1 MCLLIETIK
10 TVERNLINL
19 EYHQKRVDRSI
30 RDLFN
35 KNASINLAQEI
46 KVPGYLEKGLFKCR
60 VIYDLEIK
68 KVEFLLYKP
77 PEITTLKLVPCN
89 DLDYSYK
96 FENRQVITKLLELK
110 GRCDDILI
118 LKNGLITDTSFCN
131 IIFSDENNW
140 VTPSKPLLKGT
151 QREYLLEKG
160 IVSEAK
166 IKSSD
171 IYNFNS
177 FKLINAMI
185 DFETSQ
191 TLPVTNILR

>member
-1 MCLLIETIK
+1 MCLLLETIK

-35 KNASINLAQEI
+35 KNASVNLAEEI
-46 KVPGYLEKGLFKCR
+46 KVPDYLGKGIFKCR

-68 KVEFLLYKP
+68 KVEFLPYKP
-77 PEITTLKLVPCN
+77 PEITTLKLVHCN

-131 IIFSDENNW
+131 IIFSDGNNW
-140 VTPSKPLLKGT
+140 ITPSKPLLKGT
-151 QREYLLEKG
+151 QREHLLEKG
-160 IVSEAK
+160 MVSEAN
-166 IKSSD
+166 IKGSD

-185 DFETSQ
+185 DFEISQ
-191 TLPVTNILR
+191 TLLISNIFR

>member
-1 MCLLIETIK
+1 MCLLFETIK
-10 TVERNLINL
+10 TVEHNLINL

-35 KNASINLAQEI
+35 KNASINLAEEI
-46 KVPGYLEKGLFKCR
+46 KVPDYLEKGLFKCR

-68 KVEFLLYKP
+68 KVEFLPYKP
-77 PEITTLKLVPCN
+77 QEITTLKLVPCN

-131 IIFSDENNW
+131 IVFNDSNNW
-140 VTPSKPLLKGT
+140 ITPSKPLLKGT
-151 QREYLLEKG
+151 QREYLLKKG
-160 IVSEAK
+160 MVSEAN
-166 IKSSD
+166 IKGSD

-191 TLPVTNILR
+191 TLPATNILR

>member
-1 MCLLIETIK
+1 MSLLLETIK
-10 TVERNLINL
+10 TVEHNLINL
-19 EYHQKRVDRSI
+19 EYHQQRVNRSI

-35 KNASINLAQEI
+35 KNAGINLDEEI
-46 KVPGYLEKGLFKCR
+46 KVPGHLGKGLYKCR
-60 VIYDLEIK
+60 VIYNLEIT
-68 KVEFLLYKP
+68 KVEFLPYKQ
-77 PEITTLKLVPCN
+77 PEITTLKLVTGN
-89 DLDYSYK
+89 DLEYCYK
-96 FENRQVITKLLELK
+96 FENRQAITKLLELK

-118 LKNGLITDTSFCN
+118 LKNDLITDTSFCN
-131 IIFSDENNW
+131 IIFSDGNNW
-140 VTPSKPLLKGT
+140 ITPSKPLLKGT

-160 IVSEAK
+160 IVSEAI

-191 TLPVTNILR
+191 TLPVTNIFR

>member
-1 MCLLIETIK
+1 MCLLLETIK
-10 TVERNLINL
+10 IVEHNLINL
-19 EYHQKRVDRSI
+19 EYHQQRVNRSI
-30 RDLFN
+30 RGLFN
-35 KNASINLAQEI
+35 KNARINLVGEI
-46 KVPGYLEKGLFKCR
+46 KVPVHLGKGLFKCR
-60 VIYDLEIK
+60 VVYNHEIIK
-68 KVEFLLYKP
+68 MEFLPYKQ
-77 PEITTLKLVPCN
+77 PEITTLKLVTCN
-89 DLDYSYK
+89 GLDYYYK
-96 FENRQVITKLLELK
+96 FENRQAITELLKLK

-118 LKNGLITDTSFCN
+118 LKNDLVTDTSFCN
-131 IIFSDENNW
+131 IIFSDGNNW

-185 DFETSQ
+185 DFEISQ
-191 TLPVTNILR
+191 TLPATNILR

>member
-10 TVERNLINL
+10 TVESNLINL

-35 KNASINLAQEI
+35 KNASINLAEEI
-46 KVPGYLEKGLFKCR
+46 KVPGYLGKGLFKCR
-60 VIYDLEIK
+60 MIYDLEIK
-68 KVEFLLYKP
+68 KVEFLPYKP

-131 IIFSDENNW
+131 IVFSDGNNW
-140 VTPSKPLLKGT
+140 ITPSKPLLKGT

-160 IVSEAK
+160 MVSEAN
-166 IKSSD
+166 IKGSD

-191 TLPVTNILR
+191 TLPVSNIFS

>member
-1 MCLLIETIK
+1 MCLLLETIK
-10 TVERNLINL
+10 IVEHKLINL
-19 EYHQKRVDRSI
+19 EYHQQRVNRSI

-35 KNASINLAQEI
+35 KNARINLYEEI
-46 KVPGYLEKGLFKCR
+46 KVPGHLGEGLYKCR
-60 VIYDLEIK
+60 VIYNLEIK
-68 KVEFLLYKP
+68 KVEFFPYKQ
-77 PEITTLKLVPCN
+77 PEITTLKIVTCN

-96 FENRQVITKLLELK
+96 FENRQAITKLLKIK

-118 LKNGLITDTSFCN
+118 LKNDLITDTSFCN
-131 IIFSDENNW
+131 IIFSDGNNW
-140 VTPSKPLLKGT
+140 ITPSKPLLKGT
-151 QREYLLEKG
+151 QREYLLAKG

-185 DFETSQ
+185 DFEASQ
-191 TLPVTNILR
+191 TLPVTNIFS

>member
-10 TVERNLINL
+10 TVESNLINL

-35 KNASINLAQEI
+35 KNASINLAEEI
-46 KVPGYLEKGLFKCR
+46 KVPGYLGKGLFKCR
-60 VIYDLEIK
+60 MIYDLEIK
-68 KVEFLLYKP
+68 KVEFLPYKP

-131 IIFSDENNW
+131 IVFSDSNNW
-140 VTPSKPLLKGT
+140 ITPSKPLLKGT

-160 IVSEAK
+160 MVSEAN
-166 IKSSD
+166 IKGSD

-191 TLPVTNILR
+191 TLPATNILR

>member
-1 MCLLIETIK
+1 MCLLLETIK
-10 TVERNLINL
+10 IVEHNLINL
-19 EYHQKRVDRSI
+19 EYHQQRVNRSI

-35 KNASINLAQEI
+35 KNGRINLNEKI
-46 KVPGYLEKGLFKCR
+46 KVPAHLGKGLYKCR
-60 VIYDLEIK
+60 VIYNLEIK
-68 KVEFLLYKP
+68 KVEFLSYKP

-89 DLDYSYK
+89 DLNYSYK
-96 FENRQVITKLLELK
+96 FENRQAITELFDLK

-118 LKNGLITDTSFCN
+118 LRNDLITDTSFCN
-131 IIFSDENNW
+131 IIFSDGNNW
-140 VTPSKPLLKGT
+140 ITPSKPLLKGT

-160 IVSEAK
+160 MVYEAK

-185 DFETSQ
+185 DFEISQ
-191 TLPVTNILR
+191 TLPVTNIFS